1 MSHINSYLKKH
12 GFERFEPKAVLFDMD
27 GVLYDSMPHHAV
39 AWNEAME
46 KYGIHMTHEDAYA
59 TEGARGIDTIRIMVR
74 QQKGMEISEEKAQ
87 EMYDEKSRLFHAMGE
102 ATIMPGILELMG
114 KIHLQGLTIGVVTGS
129 GQRPLINRLL
139 TDFGEYLDEGHIVTA
154 YDVQRGKPNPDPYLR
169 GMEKA
174 GTKPWETIVVE
185 NAPLGIRAG
194 VASRAFTIAVN
205 TGPLA
210 DSVLLEHHPDLLL
223 KKMTDL
229 SDKWS
234 DLVVPG
240 VGLDTTAI
248 GVHL

>member
-1 MSHINSYLKKH
+1 
-12 GFERFEPKAVLFDMD
+12 
-27 GVLYDSMPHHAV
+27 
-39 AWNEAME
+39 
-46 KYGIHMTHEDAYA
+46 
-59 TEGARGIDTIRIMVR
+59 
-74 QQKGMEISEEKAQ
+74 
-87 EMYDEKSRLFHAMGE
+87 
-102 ATIMPGILELMG
+102 
-114 KIHLQGLTIGVVTGS
+114 
-129 GQRPLINRLL
+129 
-139 TDFGEYLDEGHIVTA
+139 LDEGHIVTA
-154 YDVQRGKPNPDPYLR
+154 YDVQRGKPNPDPYLM

-240 VGLDTTAI
+240 VGLDTTTV